1 MKNIEK
7 NLYESLIFDEV
18 EFTIYDN
25 FPFASV
31 KINNLLLKE
40 SQNFDNDTLLY
51 TERAYVEL
59 SLIDIFNKNYDI
71 KNIIVTDATVNF
83 KYNDLNESNFQIF
96 RKNDSENDV
105 SIKKITIL
113 NSKLKI
119 QKSLTK
125 LDLSWF
131 INRAII
137 DIDATNYKFI
147 TDCFSKKLVVG
158 KTDYLNQKKIN
169 FDCTTNITKGIIAIK
184 SSLINIESVIFNMNG
199 TVISGNL
206 LDLNI
211 EAKNQSIDSLVSH
224 LPL

>member
-83 KYNDLNESNFQIF
+83 KYNDLNESNFQLKCILHF
-96 RKNDSENDV
+96 IDFFISMAGFNFHISTPCIKLADFYKLFDLIRK
-105 SIKKITIL
+105 
-113 NSKLKI
+113 
-119 QKSLTK
+119 
-125 LDLSWF
+125 
-131 INRAII
+131 
-137 DIDATNYKFI
+137 
-147 TDCFSKKLVVG
+147 
-158 KTDYLNQKKIN
+158 
-169 FDCTTNITKGIIAIK
+169 
-184 SSLINIESVIFNMNG
+184 
-199 TVISGNL
+199 
-206 LDLNI
+206 
-211 EAKNQSIDSLVSH
+211 
-224 LPL
+224 

>member
-96 RKNDSENDV
+96 RKNDS
-105 SIKKITIL
+105 
-113 NSKLKI
+113 
-119 QKSLTK
+119 
-125 LDLSWF
+125 
-131 INRAII
+131 
-137 DIDATNYKFI
+137 
-147 TDCFSKKLVVG
+147 
-158 KTDYLNQKKIN
+158 
-169 FDCTTNITKGIIAIK
+169 
-184 SSLINIESVIFNMNG
+184 
-199 TVISGNL
+199 
-206 LDLNI
+206 
-211 EAKNQSIDSLVSH
+211 KN
-224 LPL
+224 